1 MWNSS
6 CLENPHCRSRKT
18 GALLLATLAIAIV
31 CGSLAGGPTWA
42 AQEDLSE
49 YTLKGAFLYNFALF
63 AAWPE
68 DAFQEEDS
76 PLVIAVF
83 RDRAVEET
91 IRDAF
96 QGKVIRGRPVALKR
110 IDAEVVGSADGEVVD
125 SADGEAV
132 DSAHLLF
139 VPGSEVEAFYEV
151 RHAFAGLPV
160 LLVGESRDFIERG
173 GMLNFFI
180 ENNRVRFEASQQ
192 NAEHAR
198 VALSSKLLTLARG
211 SR

>member
-1 MWNSS
+1 M
-6 CLENPHCRSRKT
+6 EPFQFPTKI
-18 GALLLATLAIAIV
+18 GTL
-31 CGSLAGGPTWA
+31 STWA

-63 AAWPE
+63 ASWPE
-68 DAFQEEDS
+68 GAFQEDDS

-83 RDRAVEET
+83 RDRAVVDT

-96 QGKVIRGRPVALKR
+96 QGKVSRGRPVAVKR
-110 IDAEVVGSADGEVVD
+110 IDTEVVD
-125 SADGEAV
+125 AT
-132 DSAHLLF
+132 HLLF
-139 VPGSEVEAFYEV
+139 VPDSEVEAFYEV
-151 RHAFAGLPV
+151 QDAFVGRPV

-173 GMLNFFI
+173 GVLNFFI

>member
-1 MWNSS
+1 MWNCS

-18 GALLLATLAIAIV
+18 GTLLLATLAIAIV
-31 CGSLAGGPTWA
+31 CGSPAGGPTRA

-49 YTLKGAFLYNFALF
+49 YILKGAFPYNFALF
-63 AAWPE
+63 VSWPE

-96 QGKVIRGRPVALKR
+96 RGKVIRGQPVALKR
-110 IDAEVVGSADGEVVD
+110 IDAE
-125 SADGEAV
+125 AV
-132 DSAHLLF
+132 NSTHLLF
-139 VPGSEVEAFYEV
+139 VPHSEVEAFYEV
-151 RHAFAGLPV
+151 QHAFAGQPV
-160 LLVGESRDFIERG
+160 LLVGETRDFIEHG
-173 GMLNFFI
+173 GVLNFFI